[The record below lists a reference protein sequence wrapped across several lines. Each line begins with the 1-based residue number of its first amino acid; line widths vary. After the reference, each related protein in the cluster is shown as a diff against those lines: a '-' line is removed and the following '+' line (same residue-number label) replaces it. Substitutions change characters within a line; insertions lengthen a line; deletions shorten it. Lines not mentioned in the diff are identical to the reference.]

1 MVKKPTYEE
10 LEQRVTELQTSAA
23 ELKQAN
29 QIVLESRRYAESI
42 VETIREPLVVLDT
55 HLRVISANRSFFKTF
70 KVAPEDT
77 RGKVIYDIGNH
88 QWDIPRLRELLEQ
101 IIPKN
106 TSFDD
111 FEVEHNFET
120 IGHKIMLLNARRLHG
135 GRNEKEMILLA
146 IEDVTELR
154 QTEKKLS
161 ESEADI
167 GALNEQILNMLM
179 VVSHDLRSPLVA
191 MAATIKLLILGVFG
205 KADES
210 VKNTLN
216 DTYRRVSKL
225 LGTVDDCLGKTSSVV
240 KGALDFEREVL
251 DLREDIIDPVLDE
264 LSSEMASQE
273 IVIDNR
279 LGAIPAYSIPIK
291 ANRVWLKI
299 VFRNLFSN
307 AIRYGGK
314 GCTIAFGFEDQGSY
328 YKLNVH
334 NSGEPVAEHYRDKLF
349 KKFFRIEERG
359 KGTFES
365 MGLGLYLTKRI
376 IEKQGGDIWYEAKD
390 FGSNF
395 VFTLPHEVARN

>member
-1 MVKKPTYEE
+1 MVKKPSYEE
-10 LEQRVTELQTSAA
+10 LEQRVTALQASGAGLQRA
-23 ELKQAN
+23 DQN
-29 QIVLESRRYAESI
+29 VLEARKYAENI
-42 VETIREPLVVLDT
+42 VETIREPLLVLDA
-55 HLRVISANRSFFKTF
+55 HLKVLSANRSFFQTF

-77 RGKVIYDIGNH
+77 KGKVIYDIGNH

-101 IIPKN
+101 IIPHN

-111 FEVEHNFET
+111 FEVEHKFEA
-120 IGHKIMLLNARRLHG
+120 IGQRIMLLNARRLHG
-135 GRNEKEMILLA
+135 GRSGTEMILLA
-146 IEDVTELR
+146 IEDVTERRLM
-154 QTEKKLS
+154 EKKLS

-179 VVSHDLRSPLVA
+179 VVSHDLKSPLVS
-191 MAATIKLLILGVFG
+191 MGATIKLLILGVFG
-205 KADES
+205 KVDES

-216 DTYRRVSKL
+216 DMYRRVSKL
-225 LGTVDDCLGKTSSVV
+225 VGTVDECLGKASAV
-240 KGALDFEREVL
+240 KGALDFGREVL

-264 LSSEMASQE
+264 LCSEMAEQE

-279 LGAIPAYSIPIK
+279 LGAIPAYSIPIE
-291 ANRVWLKI
+291 ANRIWLKI

-314 GCTIAFGFEDQGSY
+314 GCTIAFGFEDIGSY

-334 NSGEPVAEHYRDKLF
+334 NSGEPIAEHYRDKLF

-359 KGTFES
+359 KGMSES

-376 IEKQGGDIWYEAKD
+376 IEKQGGDIWYEARQ

-395 VFTLPHEVARN
+395 VFTLPHD